1 MPVNKRAI
9 TRYKQLDKL
18 LSDKYHCYDI
28 NDLTEMCNDVLAEIG
43 QDVTRRCIEKDLHAL
58 EGEPF
63 YAEIEKYVFN
73 GKSCYR
79 YKKPS
84 FSIFKKELSDE
95 ERTLLR
101 EVLKTIGQFDGLA
114 NFEWLDELKNSLGVE
129 NSRRIISFSNNPYL
143 QNSNLLGVLFGYISN
158 KVVVKLSYHTFTDH
172 SIREIFFHPYLLK
185 QYNNRWF
192 ILGAADRDN
201 KILTFALDRLDK
213 IEPHPEIT
221 YKDCPDDIMER
232 FEDIVGVTYYEDKP
246 IEHIVFW
253 VSESTKG
260 YVITKPIHESQIL
273 YKDTKEQELRN
284 KYPQFQ
290 DGKFFSIDCIP
301 NYELMQALT
310 AYGAELIV
318 VSPEAICDA
327 LCERISSQF
336 EKYNMLRTKNS

>member
-1 MPVNKRAI
+1 M
-9 TRYKQLDKL
+9 DKL

-63 YAEIEKYVFN
+63 FAEIENYHFN
-73 GKSCYR
+73 GRSCYR
-79 YKKPS
+79 YKSPS

-95 ERTLLR
+95 ERHLLR
-101 EVLKTIGQFDGLA
+101 EVLNTIGQFDGLA
-114 NFEWLDELKNSLGVE
+114 NFEWLDDLKNSLGVE
-129 NSRRIISFSNNPYL
+129 ENRKIISFSNNPYL
-143 QNSNLLGVLFGYISN
+143 RNSNLLGVLFEYISH
-158 KVVVKLSYHTFTDH
+158 KVAISILYHKFSSSETKMID
-172 SIREIFFHPYLLK
+172 FFPYLLK
-185 QYNNRWF
+185 QYNGRWF
-192 ILGAADRDN
+192 LLGATAKEG
-201 KILTFALDRLDK
+201 KILTFALDR
-213 IEPHPEIT
+213 IEKVEPRQDIK
-221 YKDCPDDIMER
+221 YVDCPDNIMER
-232 FEDIVGVTYYEDKP
+232 FEDVVGVTYYEDKP

-284 KYPQFQ
+284 RYPQFQ
-290 DGKFFSIDCIP
+290 DGKFFSIDCIL

-318 VSPEAICDA
+318 FSPGSVCDA
-327 LCERISSQF
+327 LYERISLQF
-336 EKYNMLRTKNS
+336 EKYKAMRIKRS

>member
-28 NDLTEMCNDVLAEIG
+28 NDLTEKCNDVLAEIG

-63 YAEIEKYVFN
+63 YAEIEKYIFN

-158 KVVVKLSYHTFTDH
+158 KVVVKLSYHTFADH
-172 SIREIFFHPYLLK
+172 NIREIFFHPYLLK

-192 ILGAADRDN
+192 ILGAENKDD

-213 IEPHPEIT
+213 IGPHPEIT

-253 VSESTKG
+253 VSDKSKE
-260 YVITKPIHESQIL
+260 YVITKPIHESQIT
-273 YKDTKEQELRN
+273 YRGVKENALRRQ
-284 KYPQFQ
+284 YPLLK
-290 DGKFFSIDCIP
+290 GGAFFSVDCII
-301 NYELMQALT
+301 NYELLRELYSFGGELVVILPDNVQGEI
-310 AYGAELIV
+310 YG
-318 VSPEAICDA
+318 
-327 LCERISSQF
+327 RIKQMMCN
-336 EKYNMLRTKNS
+336 YNNIIH